1 MRTRGCIQFQD
12 TKLHQSDPRR
22 CVRLTLAGVSPD
34 GHGGKPACA
43 ATARCTIA
51 ETVAQDG
58 GSVGLEVVHVGMET
72 VGMEK
77 DGAVG

>member
-1 MRTRGCIQFQD
+1 
-12 TKLHQSDPRR
+12 
-22 CVRLTLAGVSPD
+22 VSPD